1 MVQWYDTTVIRI
13 EPAAPGVKRFWLQLP
28 EGADFDFKAG
38 QFVTF
43 DLPIA
48 EKRIGRW
55 RSYSIANHPDHTR
68 VLEFC
73 IVHNTQ
79 GPGSSYLFDQVQVG
93 SSIRFKGPD
102 GTFVLP
108 AVLDMDIVMVCT
120 GTGLAPFRSMLWDLY
135 FTMKP
140 YRYIHLIF
148 GTRHE
153 TGILYREELVELKKC
168 LPRFHY
174 DLVLS
179 REPTWPGWQGY
190 VHQVYQQ
197 TYARRRDDIR
207 FMLCG
212 WTQMIDEAV
221 GHLVADMGYD
231 RRQVIYELYG

>member
-1 MVQWYDTTVIRI
+1 MVSWYNATVIRI
-13 EPAAPGVKRFWLQLP
+13 DIAAPAVRRFWLQLP
-28 EGADFDFKAG
+28 AETAFEFQAG

-48 EKRIGRW
+48 EKRLGRW

-73 IVHNTQ
+73 IVHNPQ
-79 GPGSSYLFDQVQVG
+79 GPGTSYLFDQIEEG
-93 SSIRFKGPD
+93 SVIRFKGPD

-108 AVLDMDIVMVCT
+108 QVIDTDLVMICT
-120 GTGLAPFRSMLWDLY
+120 GTGIAPFRSMLWDIY

-140 YRYIHLIF
+140 YRHIHLIF
-148 GTRHE
+148 GTRRE
-153 TGILYREELVELKKC
+153 ENILYREELVELKKN
-168 LPRFHY
+168 LPRFSY
-174 DLVLS
+174 DVVLS
-179 REPTWPGWQGY
+179 REPSWSGWRGY

-197 TYARRRDDIR
+197 SYGQRRDDVR

-221 GHLVADMGYD
+221 AHLVAEMGYD